1 MLCVRGEPLNPLSQ
15 ITANLIR
22 NKMSRQSKIGACS
35 ANVQA
40 AKRNCLQHD
49 RREGKIPS
57 NVNPE
62 LTHDNRTV
70 FEDEAI
76 MSRKSIYPLVKK
88 AEKLYTE
95 LTGQKCQKSFTPF
108 REDVLVIKD
117 GITDEQLL
125 RYKEKVEQLTGWKV
139 MGIWVHKDEGHARSK
154 FIEGVDGFKI
164 NHHAHVL
171 YDCQDH
177 ATGKAIRCTKDYF
190 RKRQDILS
198 ECTGMERGT
207 PAIETGKKHRKASEQ
222 RIAMQEQRIEQLQNQ
237 VEKLQNQVE
246 KLSIRNA
253 AKEKALGWFGKS
265 EKDNTIKELYG
276 QIESLQSTIKAER
289 EGYKVEREKTA
300 QIEEKKRNDLK
311 EKINQINKKL
321 NEALAKAKEYQDIMF
336 RQQETIGFI
345 ADALPGSKEAKEAA
359 SKALR
364 NVFIDSDSNPI
375 TMKEVQAITRP
386 LSPIKDEQ
394 ARQAIVFEWL
404 KKAPKVCYSYTK
416 GKWYDTLEDLQNIA
430 NGRYE
435 PQFSKAFRVEHYS
448 KEREE
453 ALQDKREI
461 ELQEKRQKEE
471 TFRPHQDQEHG
482 HGRGR

>member
-1 MLCVRGEPLNPLSQ
+1 
-15 ITANLIR
+15 
-22 NKMSRQSKIGACS
+22 MSRQSKIGACS

-76 MSRKSIYPLVKK
+76 MSRKSIVPLVKK

-95 LTGQKCQKSFTPF
+95 LTGQKCQKTFTPF

-237 VEKLQNQVE
+237 VEKL
-246 KLSIRNA
+246 SIRNA

-265 EKDNTIKELYG
+265 EKDNTIRELYG
-276 QIESLQSTIKAER
+276 QIESLQSTIKTER

-311 EKINQINKKL
+311 EKIDQISKELADTKEALNKEKDNGAKL
-321 NEALAKAKEYQDIMF
+321 ENLVNKTLTAVEYIAELVPGAKQAKEVIKKVAATKGKKFAIDEDGKNTLAKA
-336 RQQETIGFI
+336 
-345 ADALPGSKEAKEAA
+345 
-359 SKALR
+359 
-364 NVFIDSDSNPI
+364 
-375 TMKEVQAITRP
+375 
-386 LSPIKDEQ
+386 LSPIKDELTKYLIIGQ
-394 ARQAIVFEWL
+394 WF
-404 KKAPKVCYSYTK
+404 KKAPKWTAVTEERERRIIHDLC
-416 GKWYDTLEDLQNIA
+416 LCAREDFK
-430 NGRYE
+430 
-435 PQFSKAFRVEHYS
+435 PS
-448 KEREE
+448 KEINREV
-453 ALQDKREI
+453 LQDKREI
-461 ELQEKRQKEE
+461 ERQQQERQQDHEREE
-471 TFRPHQDQEHG
+471 HHSR
-482 HGRGR
+482 GRGR